1 MNISYNIFFTLQVT
15 IGGTATSAFSFCP
28 DSDTQTTLG
37 QHDLLFKPTNGCFLV
52 AAANI
57 LNPQQVAI
65 VPYPLQGITK
75 FSFLMALGNVPAFL
89 GQADLQLT
97 GQDTSRVGRS
107 IYYFNNLDATGK
119 PDGAASGNALN
130 LSQQSL
136 VSVADLWSVIPASYS
151 FYVDPTKYTQ
161 VQLFEL
167 LPEASPVQLSN
178 VFAAGASSASF
189 SLNGYNPGPFQLKW
203 IGTPARQENV
213 YADPTLAATQF
224 FALVEIYKDSSANSV
239 LLNGPPITY
248 TIPFKSL

>member
-1 MNISYNIFFTLQVT
+1 MNLSYNIFFTLQVT
-15 IGGTATSAFSFCP
+15 IGGTATSAFSFSP

-37 QHDLLFKPTNGCFLV
+37 QHALIFKPIQGSILV
-52 AAANI
+52 AATTI
-57 LNPQQVAI
+57 LNPSQVAV
-65 VPYPLQGITK
+65 VPYPIQSITK
-75 FSFLMALGNVPAFL
+75 FTFLMTLSNVPAFL
-89 GQADLQLT
+89 AQADLQLT

-107 IYYFNNLDATGK
+107 CYYFNNLDATGK
-119 PDGAASGNALN
+119 PDGAASGNALT

-136 VSVADLWSVIPASYS
+136 VSVSDLWSVIPASYS

-161 VQLFEL
+161 VELFEI
-167 LPEASPVQLSN
+167 LPEATPKQLRN
-178 VFAAGASSASF
+178 VFATGSSSANF